1 MRHLASLLVL
11 ALFGSTVA
19 SAQPAPPPPP
29 QQAQAQLQKRERI
42 KKRIRALRAYTLT
55 EELQLDEVTAGK
67 LFPLLARYDD
77 EFDKL
82 LGARAD
88 LQKRLV
94 AASTGNDVRAT
105 NKVIDEAVANQR
117 AFWDLEDKRLIELR
131 KILTPAQTARL
142 LVVLP
147 AWERKIENQLRN
159 AIQGKGPGAN
169 PARDALDDDDD
180 AAPPPRRPGAR
191 PRAD

>member
-1 MRHLASLLVL
+1 MRRLVL
-11 ALFGSTVA
+11 ALVLALAGSTVA
-19 SAQPAPPPPP
+19 TAQPPTA
-29 QQAQAQLQKRERI
+29 QQQLQQKRERI
-42 KKRIRALRAYTLT
+42 KKRIRAMRAYTLT
-55 EELQLDEVTAGK
+55 EELALDEATAAK

-82 LGARAD
+82 IGARAD

-94 AASTGNDVRAT
+94 AASNGNDPRAT

-117 AFWDLEDKRLIELR
+117 AFWDLEDKRLGELR

-147 AWERKIENQLRN
+147 RFERRIENQLRN

-169 PARDALDDDDD
+169 PARDALDDEGDD
-180 AAPPPRRPGAR
+180 ATPPARRPG
-191 PRAD
+191 PRQPPP

>member
-1 MRHLASLLVL
+1 MHRLALILVL
-11 ALFGSTVA
+11 LLGSSTLA
-19 SAQPAPPPPP
+19 SAQPGPQLTP
-29 QQAQAQLQKRERI
+29 QQQKRERI

-55 EELQLDEVTAGK
+55 EELQLDEITAGK

-82 LGARAD
+82 LGARAE
-88 LQKRLV
+88 LQKKLV
-94 AASTGNDVRAT
+94 AVSGGNDKRA
-105 NKVIDEAVANQR
+105 IDKTIDDAVANQR
-117 AFWDLEDKRLIELR
+117 AFWDLEDKRLAELR

-169 PARDALDDDDD
+169 PAREAVDDEGEDAP
-180 AAPPPRRPGAR
+180 APPPPRRPG
-191 PRAD
+191 PRQP